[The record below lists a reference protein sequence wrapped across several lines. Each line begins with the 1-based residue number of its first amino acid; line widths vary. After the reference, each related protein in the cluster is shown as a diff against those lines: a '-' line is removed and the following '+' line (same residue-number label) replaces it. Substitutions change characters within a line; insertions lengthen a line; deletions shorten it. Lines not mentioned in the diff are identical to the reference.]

1 MGSSDSSLS
10 LSSCREEKV
19 RTGLVGETGETG
31 GEDEVGK
38 EVEGDAESCESPS
51 ASFVMAALLPELL
64 AEKESKT
71 QPAAPG

>member
-1 MGSSDSSLS
+1 M
-10 LSSCREEKV
+10 RA
-19 RTGLVGETGETG
+19 GLVGETGETG
-31 GEDEVGK
+31 GEDEDEVGK

-71 QPAAPG
+71 HPAAPG

>member
-19 RTGLVGETGETG
+19 RTGLVGETGA
-31 GEDEVGK
+31 EDEVGK
-38 EVEGDAESCESPS
+38 EVEGDAESCEFPS

-64 AEKESKT
+64 EEKESKA

>member
-71 QPAAPG
+71 HPAAPG